1 MAPDWGSTNWDLA
14 CPSIQCKPDSL
25 GAQVYHF
32 DDVSMDVLANSHQD
46 AKQTLVEWI
55 QRDLARLLKEGE
67 FLRSL
72 AIDIEL
78 RRSQLKRYLR

>member
-1 MAPDWGSTNWDLA
+1 MTPNWGRVNWDLA
-14 CPSIQCKPDSL
+14 CPSIQCKADSL

-32 DDVSMDVLANSHQD
+32 DDVSMDVLAHSHQD
-46 AKQTLVEWI
+46 AKQALVEWI
-55 QRDLARLLKEGE
+55 QRDLERMLKEGE

-78 RRSQLKRYLR
+78 RRSQLKKYRY